1 MEMKNVT
8 KEFPSVFRYCQSQR
22 DLISSLI
29 EVIVGVDMR
38 ELDVKNCSQM
48 LMVEPVKVIFI
59 KHR

>member
-1 MEMKNVT
+1 MT